1 MIFEYPTIDII
12 TKELELKDKSF
23 NQNNLNEI
31 FSYQKSKKLKDSC
44 ICLEKSDLQFSFK
57 GNDLWGLDLPV
68 RISNG
73 NFNKTIVFLGQDPLR
88 KSEDYPKI
96 KNKIVVS
103 LPFAVNCEQKFKKEI
118 QYLIEYICDRG
129 DSIYFTDIFKIYTG
143 ENLNTKKYKDIKN
156 INVSIIKKE
165 LDMIKPDIIIA
176 SGKVAQE
183 FIKNE
188 NINNCKII
196 EIPHYTA
203 AACNTKKSFEELPG
217 FNKKANEKFNIKK
230 FEYLK
235 NLIENNI

>member
-88 KSEDYPKI
+88 KSEDYPEI

-129 DSIYFTDIFKIYTG
+129 DSIYLLI
-143 ENLNTKKYKDIKN
+143 
-156 INVSIIKKE
+156 
-165 LDMIKPDIIIA
+165 
-176 SGKVAQE
+176 
-183 FIKNE
+183 
-188 NINNCKII
+188 
-196 EIPHYTA
+196 
-203 AACNTKKSFEELPG
+203 
-217 FNKKANEKFNIKK
+217 
-230 FEYLK
+230 YLK
-235 NLIENNI
+235 YILEKT